1 MEKND
6 AKHIQK
12 LVVIKNLQNFPEKGQ
27 ELKLVDLGNTVYR
40 RIIISLVVLKNI
52 YLFGV

>member
-12 LVVIKNLQNFPEKGQ
+12 LVVSKNLQNLPKKGQ
-27 ELKLVDLGNTVYR
+27 ELKLVDLDNTVYR
-40 RIIISLVVLKNI
+40 RIIICLFVLKNI